1 MIMSS
6 VPTRIQNRKVSSVSN
21 NNKRL
26 PLKVNLSPNILSDS
40 FHLGGGTIEDILVQ
54 REQLKKIIKG
64 SIIEQD
70 EVSEEE
76 EKKSAFKLI
85 YKSNVKNISGLP
97 IIPSQD
103 IQRTTSFHE
112 NLSGD
117 EFKNESKGFL
127 KKMQQLSTTQK
138 FFNRK

>member
-1 MIMSS
+1 MTIGDSSKMIMSS

-64 SIIEQD
+64 SIIE
-70 EVSEEE
+70 
-76 EKKSAFKLI
+76 
-85 YKSNVKNISGLP
+85 
-97 IIPSQD
+97 
-103 IQRTTSFHE
+103 
-112 NLSGD
+112 
-117 EFKNESKGFL
+117 
-127 KKMQQLSTTQK
+127 
-138 FFNRK
+138 